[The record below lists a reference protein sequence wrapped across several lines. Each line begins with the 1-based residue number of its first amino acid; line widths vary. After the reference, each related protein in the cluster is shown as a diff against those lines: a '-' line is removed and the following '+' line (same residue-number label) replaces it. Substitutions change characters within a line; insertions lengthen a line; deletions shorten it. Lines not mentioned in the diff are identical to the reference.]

1 VGLIHRIDTKT
12 SFDTL
17 TVIGFNQERKK
28 GKEKE
33 KGRKK
38 REEKKQ
44 DLAQKHGFNTANFR

>member
-33 KGRKK
+33 KGGKK
-38 REEKKQ
+38 REEKEGLGSETRVQ
-44 DLAQKHGFNTANFR
+44 HRQF

>member
-12 SFDTL
+12 SFDAL
-17 TVIGFNQERKK
+17 TVIGNQERKK

-38 REEKKQ
+38 GEESIKAV
-44 DLAQKHGFNTANFR
+44 AQKHGFNTANFR